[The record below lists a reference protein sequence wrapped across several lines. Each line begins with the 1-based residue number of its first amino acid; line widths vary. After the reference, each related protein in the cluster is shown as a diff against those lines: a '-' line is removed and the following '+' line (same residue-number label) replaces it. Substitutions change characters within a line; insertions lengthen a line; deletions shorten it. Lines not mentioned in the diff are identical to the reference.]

1 MKKSRRI
8 FTILIIFMIF
18 GAIIN
23 PVFALA
29 ESNETTVTADDTEDG
44 VYWTDDSYDG
54 GNWGYDD
61 YYYEDDMGMLY
72 EETAGVY
79 AIYRVISFLIR
90 LVGLVVIIA
99 IVVVIYKKVL
109 KKSGDN
115 MNHVQSGMGTGYA
128 KEPDCSENQ
137 VVSEIRRIDQDFS
150 REEFLSW
157 AKDVFV
163 KLQYAWSDRDLDIIR
178 CFETPQLFE
187 HHRDQIQNYID
198 NGQINK
204 LEKVSI
210 NWAKLFEFSQDGSRD
225 VLTILLNSKML
236 DYIVNANTGKIV
248 KGSNTDFKTNTYK
261 LTFVRTSGVKTKVG
275 TTSVNITNCPNC
287 GAPVEIT
294 SAGKCSYC
302 GSVITTGNF
311 NWVLSN
317 MELYTGHINDW
328 TAYNDGNIGGFGTGI
343 VTGAIVGGLAG
354 GIMRDIFRPRPYGG
368 PHGGGPRGGFGGPGG
383 RGSGGPGGFGGG
395 PRGGGPGGGPRR

>member
-1 MKKSRRI
+1 MKKTKRI
-8 FTILIIFMIF
+8 FIILIIFMIF
-18 GAIIN
+18 GTIIN
-23 PVFALA
+23 PVFAA
-29 ESNETTVTADDTEDG
+29 TESNEITVTSNDTEDG
-44 VYWTDDSYDG
+44 VYWTDESYDG
-54 GNWGYDD
+54 GDWGYDD
-61 YYYEDDMGMLY
+61 YYYEDDMGMFY
-72 EETAGVY
+72 EEVNGAY
-79 AIYRVISFLIR
+79 AAYGIISFLIK
-90 LVGLVVIIA
+90 LIGLVIIIA
-99 IVVVIYKKVL
+99 IIVVIYKKVL

-115 MNHVQSGMGTGYA
+115 MDNVQSGMGTGYS
-128 KEPDCSENQ
+128 KEPDYSENQ
-137 VVSEIRRIDQDFS
+137 VVSDIRKVDQDFS

-198 NGQINK
+198 NKQINK
-204 LEKVSI
+204 LEKVTI
-210 NWAKLFEFSQDGSRD
+210 NWVKLFEFIQDGSRD
-225 VLTILLNSKML
+225 VLTILLNSKMI
-236 DYIVNANTGKIV
+236 DYIVNENTGKIV
-248 KGSNTDFKTNTYK
+248 KGSNTNLKTNTYK

-275 TTSVNITNCPNC
+275 TTSVNVTNCPNC

-302 GSVITTGNF
+302 GSIITTGNF

-317 MELYTGHINDW
+317 IELYNGHINDW

-354 GIMRDIFRPRPYGG
+354 GIIRDIFRPRPYGG
-368 PHGGGPRGGFGGPGG
+368 PHNGPRGGFGGPGG
-383 RGSGGPGGFGGG
+383 RGPGGPGGFGGG